1 LSDLLK
7 SGAAWLN
14 ATRAAK
20 LASNVTYRRGGSG
33 TGFTLAGT
41 VGRTEAD
48 QVAEGDLISSA
59 GIRDFIFTTSDFD
72 VSSVFTPPAARDTVE
87 DEDGILW
94 QVAEIGG
101 EPCWRYSD
109 AHKNAIRVHVIKVGS

>member
-1 LSDLLK
+1 MSDLLK

-20 LASNVTYRRGGSG
+20 LASNVTYRRSG
-33 TGFTLAGT
+33 VGAGVTLAAT

-48 QVAEGDLISSA
+48 QVTEGDLISSG
-59 GIRDFIFTTSDFD
+59 GIRDFIFTAADFN
-72 VSSVFTPPAARDTVE
+72 VASVFTPPVPRDTVE
-87 DEDGILW
+87 DADGLLW

-101 EPCWRYSD
+101 EPAWRYSD
-109 AHKNAIRVHVIKVGS
+109 AHKHSIRVHVIKVN

>member
-1 LSDLLK
+1 MADLLK

-33 TGFTLAGT
+33 SGFTLAGT

-48 QVAEGDLISSA
+48 QVVDGELVSSG
-59 GIRDFIFTTSDFD
+59 GIRDYIFSTSSF
-72 VSSVFTPPAARDTVE
+72 VTSSVFNPPEARDTVE
-87 DEDGILW
+87 DADGLMW

-101 EPCWRYSD
+101 EPAWRYSD
-109 AHKNAIRVHVIKVGS
+109 AHKNSIRVHVIKIG